1 MTARQGG
8 RRGARRRTALAAV
21 LLAATALT
29 ACSSSGTADGSGKG
43 FVSGDG
49 TITVLPATKR
59 PDPVALAGTT
69 LEGSDLDL
77 TSLRGKVVVL
87 NVWGSWCPP
96 CRKEAPD
103 LEQAYKDLQGSG
115 VQFVG
120 VNVNEQSASQA
131 VAYQKKFG
139 ITYPSFADDG
149 GKSLLALRGAV
160 AANAIPSTLVL
171 DTEGRIAV
179 RISGPTTRTTLVD
192 LVEDVVAGRDPQVA

>member
-1 MTARQGG
+1 MS
-8 RRGARRRTALAAV
+8 ARRVVAAV

-29 ACSSSGTADGSGKG
+29 GCSSSGTADGSGKG

-49 TITVLPATKR
+49 TITVLPATQR
-59 PDPVALAGTT
+59 PDPVALSGKT
-69 LEGSDLDL
+69 LEGADLDV

-87 NVWGSWCPP
+87 NVWGSWCAP

-103 LEQAYKDLQGSG
+103 LEQAYTELKGKG

-131 VAYQKKFG
+131 VAFQKKFAV
-139 ITYPSFADDG
+139 TYPSLADDG